1 MLTKN
6 RDHDLDCVHGLLILY
21 MMFMHLLGFA
31 IGTVSKYYYPLTH
44 FLSFFM
50 AWFYFKAGMFYKERT
65 IVDALKKSCK
75 RLLLPA
81 IIYSFMGFL
90 LYAALNDFRI
100 DIGKELCS
108 FYHSGAMQGNN
119 PIWFLYSLFFVQF
132 IYHLFRKINITSW
145 VIPAISG
152 GLYALALFL
161 DVDSVLFINVPLG
174 LIFYSLGVI
183 LVKHQYH
190 YYLWIASIIAYVV
203 LGLIP
208 SVSDFRRGVYDPF
221 VIGFLWSLCSCIAVN
236 GLFKRFTFLCVK
248 PLIFVGQNAMTYFGT
263 HWMVILMAQA
273 ICATMSLGRSLSMIC
288 YMGVFGCYLL
298 VCSLVLYRLKTMQS
312 KDRDSVNNNLEWE

>member
-1 MLTKN
+1 MLHYFQLFN
-6 RDHDLDCVHGLLILY
+6 I
-21 MMFMHLLGFA
+21 
-31 IGTVSKYYYPLTH
+31 
-44 FLSFFM
+44 FLVANM
-50 AWFYFKAGMFYKERT
+50 Y
-65 IVDALKKSCK
+65 IV
-75 RLLLPA
+75 P
-81 IIYSFMGFL
+81 
-90 LYAALNDFRI
+90 
-100 DIGKELCS
+100 
-108 FYHSGAMQGNN
+108 
-119 PIWFLYSLFFVQF
+119 LFFVQF
-132 IYHLFRKINITSW
+132 IYNLFRKTKISPW

-161 DVDSVLFINVPLG
+161 DVDSVLFVNVPLG

-248 PLIFVGQNAMTYFGT
+248 PLVFVGQNAMTYFGT

-273 ICATMSLGRSLSMIC
+273 ICATISLGRSLSMIC
-288 YMGVFGCYLL
+288 YMGVFCCYLL
-298 VCSLVLYRLKTMQS
+298 VCSIVLYRLKARQT
-312 KDRDSVNNNLEWE
+312 KDRDSVNNNLEIE